1 MNKIITILCLCF
13 FFSCKS
19 KIPDSKKES
28 ENSIE
33 NEEEYVDIIG
43 LFNRKDL
50 NYEPHSQWFKEN
62 YKNYDLDNKI
72 AKKIKPL
79 IKDIEITVF
88 MGTWCSDSRRDTPA
102 FFKLMDFLKI
112 NDKRL
117 ELIAMTL
124 EKTTPNSLEKGLE
137 IYNIPTFIFKKDGIE
152 INRIVEFPIE
162 SIEKDIFKILNSE
175 DYKHAYA
182 DF

>member
-50 NYEPHSQWFKEN
+50 NYEPHYQWFNEN

-72 AKKIKPL
+72 AKK
-79 IKDIEITVF
+79 
-88 MGTWCSDSRRDTPA
+88 
-102 FFKLMDFLKI
+102 
-112 NDKRL
+112 N
-117 ELIAMTL
+117 
-124 EKTTPNSLEKGLE
+124 
-137 IYNIPTFIFKKDGIE
+137 
-152 INRIVEFPIE
+152 
-162 SIEKDIFKILNSE
+162 
-175 DYKHAYA
+175 
-182 DF
+182 

>member
-1 MNKIITILCLCF
+1 MNKIITILCICL

-33 NEEEYVDIIG
+33 NEEVYVDIIG
-43 LFNRKDL
+43 PFSQKDL
-50 NYEPHSQWFKEN
+50 NYKPHSQWFKEN

-79 IKDIEITVF
+79 MKDIEITVF
-88 MGTWCSDSRRDTPA
+88 MGTWCSDSRRDSPA

-112 NDKRL
+112 KCYYL
-117 ELIAMTL
+117 MEM
-124 EKTTPNSLEKGLE
+124 SMGF
-137 IYNIPTFIFKKDGIE
+137 Y
-152 INRIVEFPIE
+152 
-162 SIEKDIFKILNSE
+162 
-175 DYKHAYA
+175 
-182 DF
+182 

>member
-1 MNKIITILCLCF
+1 
-13 FFSCKS
+13 
-19 KIPDSKKES
+19 
-28 ENSIE
+28 
-33 NEEEYVDIIG
+33 
-43 LFNRKDL
+43 
-50 NYEPHSQWFKEN
+50 
-62 YKNYDLDNKI
+62 
-72 AKKIKPL
+72 
-79 IKDIEITVF
+79 
-88 MGTWCSDSRRDTPA
+88 MGTWWSDSRRDTPA